1 MEQQTKKRMQLTIGR
16 TKLAGDV
23 IIGMTQVQ
31 VSLDTEPVT
40 VMMVRI
46 VVDGRCADGG
56 CRLRSFRTTYVRLV
70 PREKRPFELPVKY
83 LQRRAR
89 LEVAVM

>member
-1 MEQQTKKRMQLTIGR
+1 MYETADKEKNAAHNRR

-31 VSLDTEPVT
+31 VSLDTEPMT

-46 VVDGRCADGG
+46 VVDGKCADGG
-56 CRLRSFRTTYVRLV
+56 YRVRSW
-70 PREKRPFELPVKY
+70 
-83 LQRRAR
+83 
-89 LEVAVM
+89 

>member
-1 MEQQTKKRMQLTIGR
+1 MSHCVEQQTKKRMLLTIGR

-31 VSLDTEPVT
+31 VSLDTEPMT

-46 VVDGRCADGG
+46 VVDGKCAHGG
-56 CRLRSFRTTYVRLV
+56 YKVR
-70 PREKRPFELPVKY
+70 RW
-83 LQRRAR
+83 
-89 LEVAVM
+89 

>member
-1 MEQQTKKRMQLTIGR
+1 VEQQTKKRMQLTIGR

-31 VSLDTEPVT
+31 VSLDTEPMT

-46 VVDGRCADGG
+46 VVDGKCADGG
-56 CRLRSFRTTYVRLV
+56 YRVRSFRLV
-70 PREKRPFELPVKY
+70 PREKRSFELPVRY
-83 LQRRAR
+83 L
-89 LEVAVM
+89 

>member
-1 MEQQTKKRMQLTIGR
+1 MSHCVEQQTKKRMQLTIGR

-31 VSLDTEPVT
+31 VSLDTEPMT

-46 VVDGRCADGG
+46 VVDRKCADGG
-56 CRLRSFRTTYVRLV
+56 YRVRSC
-70 PREKRPFELPVKY
+70 
-83 LQRRAR
+83 
-89 LEVAVM
+89 